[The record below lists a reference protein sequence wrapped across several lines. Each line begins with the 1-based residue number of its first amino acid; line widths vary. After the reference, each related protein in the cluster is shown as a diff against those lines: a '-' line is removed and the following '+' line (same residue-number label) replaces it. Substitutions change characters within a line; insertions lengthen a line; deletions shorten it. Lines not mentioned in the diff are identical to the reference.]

1 MEVIEIISY
10 VVNPKTNVLEVS
22 FRLMEDTDE
31 MVRDDSMDYS
41 LAEEYG
47 YNLEDESFDFFDDD
61 FEDDEDSLFDDIDIE
76 MELILDEDQL
86 ISFLNE
92 YYTVNP
98 NSLPKPE
105 IY

>member
-61 FEDDEDSLFDDIDIE
+61 FEDDEDSLFNDTDIE

>member
-61 FEDDEDSLFDDIDIE
+61 FEDDEDSLFDDTDIE